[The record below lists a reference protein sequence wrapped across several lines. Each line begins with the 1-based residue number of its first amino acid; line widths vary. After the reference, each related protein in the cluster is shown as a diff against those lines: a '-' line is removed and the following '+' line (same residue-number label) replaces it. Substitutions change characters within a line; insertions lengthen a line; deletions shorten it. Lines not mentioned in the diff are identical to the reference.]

1 VYEVFWDKVKNRL
14 NSSGDKLAGD
24 VHGGFEANGIVIFN
38 VLEDAIKAE
47 KIVKGNGLEC
57 KLVAPPPALRKGCD
71 LAVAIN
77 LVEKPLL
84 ERILSDAVPYVH
96 ILPLEGSRELLQI
109 VKVQYYEKHI
119 MVKAAN
125 MKITYDKQSGRIV
138 NTSGGGCPDIPYLH
152 LQFLGKK
159 LTEVPYPKD
168 ISYTL
173 CALMLDRALEECISL
188 WKREEIEC
196 CS

>member
-1 VYEVFWDKVKNRL
+1 MYEVFWDKVKNRL